1 MIKGLPVY
9 NIFVDEEQELEVDKV
24 SIVNSPAVES
34 FFLKFKE
41 DSTKSKLSLSTDE
54 KKELMGVA
62 LIPDVPIYRNVDGEE
77 FYVIFNRDTI
87 KNIAMNL
94 FKKGYNTRMNV
105 EHTEEDA
112 DSFIYQSYIVDRA
125 LGLNPPVGLE
135 DTPDGSWIIGV
146 KVNSEELWKDIKSGN
161 RNGFSV
167 EGLFGLEKIDSQ
179 LKFNSEV
186 ENNKGYTTLEDLKE
200 FEIASKNFIDLLEKV
215 AKQPLYTLTTYK

>member
-1 MIKGLPVY
+1 MIKGLPIY

-41 DSTKSKLSLSTDE
+41 DSINNSKLSLSADD

-62 LIPDVPIYRNVDGEE
+62 LIPDMPIYRNVDGEE
-77 FYVIFNRDTI
+77 FYVVFNKETI

-94 FKKGYNTRMNV
+94 FKKGYNTKMNV
-105 EHTEEDA
+105 EHTDEDA
-112 DSFIYQSYIVDRA
+112 DSFIYQSYIVDRE

-135 DTPDGSWIIGV
+135 DTPDGSWVIGV

-167 EGLFGLEKIDSQ
+167 EGFFGLEKVDSQ
-179 LKFNSEV
+179 LKLSKET
-186 ENNKGYTTLEDLKE
+186 EAKEDKGYTTLEDLKE
-200 FEIASKNFIDLLEKV
+200 FEIASKNFIDLLEKMV
-215 AKQPLYTLTTYK
+215 K

>member
-1 MIKGLPVY
+1 MIKGLPIY

-41 DSTKSKLSLSTDE
+41 DSINKSKLSLSTDD

-62 LIPDVPIYRNVDGEE
+62 LIPDMPIYRNVDGEE
-77 FYVIFNRDTI
+77 FYVVFNKETI

-94 FKKGYNTRMNV
+94 FKKGYNTKMNV
-105 EHTEEDA
+105 EHTDEDA
-112 DSFIYQSYIVDRA
+112 DSFIYQSYIVDRE

-135 DTPDGSWIIGV
+135 DTPDGSWVIGV

-167 EGLFGLEKIDSQ
+167 EGFFGLEKVDSQ
-179 LKFNSEV
+179 LKLSKETEAKEV
-186 ENNKGYTTLEDLKE
+186 KGYTTLEDLKE
-200 FEIASKNFIDLLEKV
+200 FEIASKNFIDLLEKMV
-215 AKQPLYTLTTYK
+215 K